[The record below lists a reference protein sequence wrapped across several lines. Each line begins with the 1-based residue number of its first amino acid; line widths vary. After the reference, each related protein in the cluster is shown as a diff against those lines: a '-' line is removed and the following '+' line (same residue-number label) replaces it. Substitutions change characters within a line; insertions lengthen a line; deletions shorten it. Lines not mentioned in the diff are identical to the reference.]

1 MHGTLNG
8 SNGVVKRMLLRWRR
22 WLSVLGPG
30 VMVMLADNDV
40 GSVVTVTQSGAHW
53 GYRLLLL
60 QVLLIPVLV
69 MVQELAAR
77 LGLATGKGLGEL
89 VRLRLGRSMVALSS
103 FSLLL
108 SCFGA
113 LVTQLSGMAG
123 IGQLYG
129 LPLAWAASLPVVL
142 ALAMFMT
149 GTYRSV
155 ERVALVCG
163 VLGFAFLIVAWK
175 AHPDPS
181 QLAAQFWHI
190 PWGNREYL
198 YLVAANIGTSIM
210 PWTVFYQQSALVD
223 QGLDESDLRAARVD
237 TWVGAVACQLI
248 TAGVLVA
255 AAASLGNGIS
265 AEALD
270 SIGGIAQAFT
280 ATLGETVGHSVFSI
294 GLMGCAT
301 VALIVVCLTAAW
313 AVGEAMGRR
322 HSLEHHP
329 SEAPA
334 FYIVFAVMLVGAGA
348 LVASGLDLV
357 LVATFTGVLNAL
369 LLPVVLWV
377 LLRLARTEL
386 PAGLRLSPSYAV
398 VVTVVF
404 VLTAGV
410 GVVSGVVGLFH

>member
-1 MHGTLNG
+1 
-8 SNGVVKRMLLRWRR
+8 MLLRWRR

-89 VRLRLGRSMVALSS
+89 VRLRLGRGMVAISS
-103 FSLLL
+103 VSLLL

-113 LVTQLSGMAG
+113 LVTQLAGMAG

-129 LPLAWAASLPVVL
+129 LPLAWAAALPVLL
-142 ALAMFMT
+142 ALAMFVT

-155 ERVALVCG
+155 ERVALACG

-175 AHPDPS
+175 AHPDPAQVMA
-181 QLAAQFWHI
+181 QLWHM
-190 PWGNREYL
+190 PLGDRDYL
-198 YLVAANIGTSIM
+198 YLMAANIGTSIM

-223 QGLDESDLRAARVD
+223 QGLDASDLRAARID

-255 AAASLGNGIS
+255 AAASLGRGVS
-265 AEALD
+265 GEALD

-334 FYIVFAVMLVGAGA
+334 FYIVFAVMLLGAGV

-386 PAGLRLSPSYAV
+386 PAALRLSPPYATLV
-398 VVTVVF
+398 KVVF
-404 VLTAGV
+404 VVTAGV
-410 GVVSGVVGLFH
+410 GVVSGVLGLSH